1 MVPLRS
7 VHVVADGK
15 SSLFFKAEEYSIVCP
30 GIYVCTTAYS
40 FIYPGHLGCFQ
51 VLAIVNNTAMNK
63 GKFLLLFIYFVLL
76 SFLT

>member
-1 MVPLRS
+1 MSSRLIYAVLYCR
-7 VHVVADGK
+7 V
-15 SSLFFKAEEYSIVCP
+15 SLFFKAEEYSIVCP